1 MSNLFGV
8 LVCVSAVVLTILSWY
23 FLVPYVAAPVTG
35 IVVAVVY
42 VCGLYD
48 GIKTVVRKHVDGT
61 L

>member
-8 LVCVSAVVLTILSWY
+8 LICVGAVVSLILSWY
-23 FLVPYVAAPVTG
+23 FLVPYVAAPATG
-35 IVVAVVY
+35 VVVAIVY

-48 GIKTVVRKHVDGT
+48 GIKTVLRKHA